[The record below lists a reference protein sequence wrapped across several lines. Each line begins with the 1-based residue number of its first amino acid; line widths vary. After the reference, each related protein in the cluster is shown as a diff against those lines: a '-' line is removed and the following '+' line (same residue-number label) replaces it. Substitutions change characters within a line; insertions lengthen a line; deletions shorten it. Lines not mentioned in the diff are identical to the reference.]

1 MSTTAISPNTV
12 TPPNGGNGESST
24 QASDL
29 SLPWLVAQSVKLTDG
44 NGKTLNPAGSQ
55 GMAVDRGQ
63 RLAHEISKAVDQFRA
78 GKLSW
83 RELARL
89 KEQAQQLWA
98 QLPDSQAVTLR
109 QAVARIDAQG
119 RTPGDDTGWDVVE
132 VLKAHRDGAAKGNIS
147 HGELRRAVAFARQ
160 VLRARQGNW
169 VQGAR
174 ENARQLIKDIDSKYL
189 PALES
194 LEVRQIS
201 AMEQTRRAFVQ
212 APSQEGR
219 QALQQWRDL
228 LNARFNANDF
238 APTNGRALR
247 QTLAAANKALGTPGS
262 ASAAPSP
269 QAHRPRAGDIR
280 ETDVDPDG
288 SGPKK
293 GTFVGVVAR
302 GDIALQTRLVNLQA
316 FDGQRWVPQGY
327 GVRDLIQVQNGRVL
341 QQTSASKDLLNV
353 SLDEAKRQARAWLSQ
368 SPQFTGKPRPR
379 VASQPVEI
387 IETRG
392 LAIKPGGVPLSG
404 PTGARGFIQLLD
416 QQVSPDAQRYLKAGN
431 ALIGLRGNDLQ
442 NYVGVAMDLVPN
454 VTPVRG
460 GGNQLLYR
468 GEALQAVGSVS
479 DALRA
484 AGGEAPQVRAVP
496 VYLRVADDKMAKT
509 TIFRVQGRD
518 GRERIVDNVGR
529 IYDSLEKWKQHNQL
543 GAVDVFLPQGGQL
556 QGRDGKVVLEAF
568 NNRRFDNTALPVLR
582 GGVAILGAAAGV
594 AVMLGSGGVTAP
606 LVMAGGAVFSVA
618 DSGAT
623 LADRAQ
629 HGQTLALSDRQARAA
644 WLDFGAGLLGA
655 GAIGSGSR
663 VLARASDLA
672 DVLTLGNGARDL
684 ASDWNRL
691 SPGER
696 VLAGAQLAFWASMLG
711 ASQFHGGR
719 FNMDSLMTRGGGSDG
734 SAQGGDPKVKLS
746 APGGH
751 PSDGKNNN
759 ITPGERPYRPSE
771 QRPANP
777 TSPSN
782 GASPPVDTLAQ
793 IQQQSQQ
800 VFQSGEFRQR
810 FSERMTPAELDAIAT
825 NPTRL
830 LQLAQDVA
838 LKTVVERSF
847 SGSKV
852 PPAVQQGFQSRAEAW
867 AKQQARVN
875 GGTAAGWLEA
885 LVKHPNGSGHRA
897 ELLRPVVAEHL
908 GGGNKRL
915 QNAVAEQLSP
925 LGESALKNLVA
936 LGPDRGPQK
945 ASVDALRKALVAR
958 WAEDYKL
965 SPQQQNR
972 LNQAI
977 GQRLE
982 PKNRQDQV
990 IDLRRLDISD
1000 KIKKEL
1006 VGQAQSPSAPGRGD
1020 PLVQAN
1026 TRLSRKGL
1034 NTEGMSNAKPL
1045 TPKQIDQIT
1054 SAAEAAG
1061 SYEKALVVLS
1071 DVAMVTGIPL
1081 KQLAG
1086 MKSVDDVLKSF
1097 QTSAQPS
1104 PTSITS
1110 KAVIPEVNAILGA
1123 TPNFLNPGYPVST
1136 KPWVDPSESGY
1147 KSTDPELIEAAFT
1160 KDKKLDFR
1168 LQPGPWFRKIYN
1180 EYITANPGFDSSNR
1194 RDASLED
1201 YIKRTRTDLLAS
1213 SNQPGPEPSSSVPKN
1228 VELTGNTTLSVEE
1241 IPLGRLFDYLDMKEP
1256 ANTTPSGEEIS
1267 VVPPATEASGP
1278 FSMTPTSTRT
1288 NPSTGAGT
1296 PTAAAL
1302 QVDSLYQSYKNTPDD
1317 TQLSWSQLDDLNRA
1331 VKNYLRETQ
1340 VEIDKVN
1347 SIYADSK
1354 GFEEKY
1360 KALLNDLSKVDT
1372 IKQAENIILR
1382 ASMLKLEVK
1391 FAQQQGESRLIQV
1404 KTEQPRT
1411 LAEEEVYARFK
1422 AQQDNFNVLIN
1433 HLDLRSGK
1441 PIKAKIPGWKGDAN
1455 GEVKIF
1461 EYDQKQNLLTV
1472 NAAAAMDVLTT
1483 GGEKAS
1489 IVDQV
1494 FGYLSGTGN
1503 AAGVQPGL
1511 IARRVRL
1518 VLDQNAPA
1526 PLPGQDGLVTMP
1538 SGRKQDYRIRPIDR
1552 EYAESLLAPGMTPG
1566 QKEVTVQ
1573 KMVNYARRWYELA
1586 DTLLKRGVSPEEIS
1600 FIYAQD
1606 GFAGIL
1612 GDHGT
1617 RLANLTV
1624 GGYTSGIVPTM
1635 LDARLASPT
1644 DIINMVLNNYKTRR
1658 KELNSDPKTKDEDTV
1673 PSAEMILWPNI
1684 VEPKKLDYMVLVT
1697 NQTSG
1702 AQTLEIGRGNFLIN
1716 EKNRKRSRR
1725 SFELWILASGTGT
1738 ILAGAA
1744 GITARNVYEINREL
1758 QDIAPDLN
1766 DRIYGN
1772 PKYHAE
1778 KVFGGRDFGIKLL
1791 MRTPP
1796 DKQLMVTG
1804 STKEEIKQ
1812 AENNY
1817 DLAVEE
1823 WQASLPATQ
1832 WNGQPLASKDAKGV
1846 STLLS
1851 PEGHSKKV
1859 AEFIAAYG
1867 IEFVKNGL
1875 VEYFTR
1881 RYNSISVK
1889 TQSLQV
1895 DLSSSDP
1902 MVVASAQKGVS
1913 DVRRELA
1920 VVNAEK
1926 YAAVEWLNQ
1935 TSTMLSAESKEISQ
1949 WLNSFNIKKGFSEPV
1964 SMKQPEVSRVAVSL
1978 QTAATGLESL
1988 SKPASDSVSTVS
2000 NTGAIK
2006 SNAGEQIKAAGENT
2020 TKSVDTQNENA
2031 ATQQYPQVVSS
2042 RLTSEFHPALNRIDE
2057 GIQAATTQY
2066 NEALGNFNASSV
2078 MKNKDTLDLAT
2089 NDLEGALQRKL
2100 GLVGKVLEFLGKS
2113 GSDFYSQTGKVNT
2126 PIQNEFNEWKKLR
2139 DKVRDELKVLQSN
2152 ASAANTQIYNRGIA
2166 AYNAYLVDLAAAN
2179 KSIGERYKG
2188 KNSLVEG
2195 PNKVLMPPIFG
2206 LDGKPRS
2213 QEEIA
2218 EDMFKTFPR
2227 LFNPTEEAIAGAR
2240 KVGFDLKLFRDS
2252 AAIVQEMRRL
2262 GQWSSPDPTVTETET
2277 GTGTET
2283 ETETLP
2289 KSTLPTPGSNSGE

>member
-1 MSTTAISPNTV
+1 MLPVNAGGKTGAITNQEAKPGMSTTAISPNTV

-29 SLPWLVAQSVKLTDG
+29 SLPWSVAQSVKLTDG

-55 GMAVDRGQ
+55 GMAVDR
-63 RLAHEISKAVDQFRA
+63 LAHEISEAVDQFRA

-83 RELARL
+83 RELAKL

-132 VLKAHRDGAAKGNIS
+132 VLKTHRDGAAKGNIS

-189 PALES
+189 PALAS

-228 LNARFNANDF
+228 LNARFNANEF
-238 APTNGRALR
+238 APTNGQALR
-247 QTLAAANKALGTPGS
+247 QTLAAANKALGTPGP

-327 GVRDLIQVQNGRVL
+327 GVRDLIQVKNGRVL
-341 QQTSASKDLLNV
+341 QQTSASKDFLNV

-416 QQVSPDAQRYLKAGN
+416 QQVSPDARRYLIAGN

-751 PSDGKNNN
+751 
-759 ITPGERPYRPSE
+759 
-771 QRPANP
+771 
-777 TSPSN
+777 N
-782 GASPPVDTLAQ
+782 GASPPVDTRAQ

-885 LVKHPNGSGHRA
+885 LVMHPNGSGHRA

-936 LGPDRGPQK
+936 PGPDGGPQK
-945 ASVDALRKALVAR
+945 ASVDLLRKALVAR

-982 PKNRQDQV
+982 PKNRQDQMT
-990 IDLRRLDISD
+990 DLRRLDSSGE
-1000 KIKKEL
+1000 IKNEL
-1006 VGQAQSPSAPGRGD
+1006 VSQAQSHSAPGRGD

-1054 SAAEAAG
+1054 SAAKAAG

-1081 KQLAG
+1081 KQLTG
-1086 MKSVDDVLKSF
+1086 MKSVADVLKSF
-1097 QTSAQPS
+1097 KTSAQPS
-1104 PTSITS
+1104 PPSITS
-1110 KAVIPEVNAILGA
+1110 KADIPEVNAILGA

-1180 EYITANPGFDSSNR
+1180 DYITANPGYDSSKR
-1194 RDASLED
+1194 RDASLEA

-1228 VELTGNTTLSVEE
+1228 VELTGNTT
-1241 IPLGRLFDYLDMKEP
+1241 
-1256 ANTTPSGEEIS
+1256 PSGEEIP
-1267 VVPPATEASGP
+1267 VVPPATEASGTI
-1278 FSMTPTSTRT
+1278 SMSPTSTRT

-1296 PTAAAL
+1296 PTAAAQ
-1302 QVDSLYQSYKNTPDD
+1302 QVDRLYQSYKNTPD
-1317 TQLSWSQLDDLNRA
+1317 TRLSWSQLDDLNRA
-1331 VKNYLRETQ
+1331 VKEYLREIQ
-1340 VEIDKVN
+1340 DEIDKVN

-1354 GFEEKY
+1354 GFEENY
-1360 KALLNDLSKVDT
+1360 KALLNDFSKVET
-1372 IKQAENIILR
+1372 IKQAEDIIHR
-1382 ASMLKLEVK
+1382 AMMLKLGAK
-1391 FAQQQGESRLIQV
+1391 FAQQQGESRLNQV

-1411 LAEEEVYARFK
+1411 LAEEEVYARYK
-1422 AQQDNFNVLIN
+1422 TQQDNFNLLID
-1433 HLDLRSGK
+1433 HLDLGSGK

-1526 PLPGQDGLVTMP
+1526 PLPGQDGLVRMP

-1552 EYAESLLAPGMTPG
+1552 EYAESLLAPGMTPD

-1573 KMVNYARRWYELA
+1573 KMVNYARRWYGLA

-1617 RLANLTV
+1617 RLANLMV

-1644 DIINMVLNNYKTRR
+1644 DIIYMVLNNFKTRR

-1673 PSAEMILWPNI
+1673 PSAEMLLWPNI

-1702 AQTLEIGRGNFLIN
+1702 AQNLQISEMNYIIN

-1738 ILAGAA
+1738 ILAAAA
-1744 GITARNVYEINREL
+1744 GITARNVLEINREL
-1758 QDIAPDLN
+1758 QHIAPDLN

-1804 STKEEIKQ
+1804 STREEIKQ

-1846 STLLS
+1846 STPLS

-1875 VEYFTR
+1875 VEYFAR

-1913 DVRRELA
+1913 DVRDELA

-1949 WLNSFNIKKGFSEPV
+1949 WFNSFNHEKWFSEPV

-2000 NTGAIK
+2000 NTGATK
-2006 SNAGEQIKAAGENT
+2006 SNTGEQIKVAEQNT

-2066 NEALGNFNASSV
+2066 NKALGNFNASSV
-2078 MKNKDTLDLAT
+2078 MKNKATLDLAT

-2240 KVGFDLKLFRDS
+2240 EAGVDLKLFRDS

-2262 GQWSSPDPTVTETET
+2262 GQWSRPDPTVTVTETET
-2277 GTGTET
+2277 ETVTVTVTET